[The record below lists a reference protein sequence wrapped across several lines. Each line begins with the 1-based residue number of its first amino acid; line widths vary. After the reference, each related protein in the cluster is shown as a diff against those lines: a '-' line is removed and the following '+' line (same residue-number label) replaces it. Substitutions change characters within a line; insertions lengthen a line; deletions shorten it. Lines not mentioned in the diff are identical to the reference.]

1 VHESVSV
8 QGPVVELS
16 IPAVAEPRWS
26 LEMLLQARALT
37 PAIANLLTA
46 CVYGGLNIV
55 ICAGPGAQ
63 AFGLVA
69 ALADAAPPEC
79 RQLVV
84 RPRYE
89 PGLLP
94 DGAVV
99 LEGRRCAGSP
109 GSTVMQT
116 LVRTALTLSPDRLL
130 VHEMTGAEAVDVF
143 AAMGRGLQGTVV
155 STRAGSAAEGLSRLA
170 TLVGLAGDSANHV
183 TRTIHVAQSVELLIT
198 LARFPDG
205 HTRVT
210 QVAEACLSPSGAPRA
225 IDLVTIDPYTRN
237 WTHTG
242 VTPTFFAEL
251 QRRGIAVD
259 MGG

>member
-1 VHESVSV
+1 
-8 QGPVVELS
+8 
-16 IPAVAEPRWS
+16 
-26 LEMLLQARALT
+26 
-37 PAIANLLTA
+37 
-46 CVYGGLNIV
+46 
-55 ICAGPGAQ
+55 
-63 AFGLVA
+63 
-69 ALADAAPPEC
+69 
-79 RQLVV
+79 
-84 RPRYE
+84 
-89 PGLLP
+89 
-94 DGAVV
+94 
-99 LEGRRCAGSP
+99 
-109 GSTVMQT
+109 
-116 LVRTALTLSPDRLL
+116 
-130 VHEMTGAEAVDVF
+130 MTGAEAVDVF